1 MTQLA
6 PLSASQHRMWFSHRY
21 EGPSATYN
29 VPLAVRVRGNLDA
42 TVLRAALT
50 DVVERHGALRTS
62 FSEVAGVGHQQ
73 VHPAEAPV
81 DLTTEE
87 VPSVD
92 EAFARLESLANEPF
106 DLTKPPLRL
115 RLFNVSADDHVLAL
129 VLHHLICDGW
139 SMPVL
144 LRDLEL
150 AYAARVGDTVPASPD
165 LGPTYVDFTHWHQ
178 ELLGDAT
185 DPASLGARQI
195 AYWRDHLRDLP
206 DELSLPYDRPRK
218 LTAGLAGRRV
228 VVALPKDVIV
238 AARALARAE
247 SATEFMVLEGAV
259 AVALSKFGAGH
270 DIPLGTATSG
280 RMDEALH
287 QIVGPLT
294 NTQVLR
300 VDLEGDPTFREVVS
314 RVREASLSALSHQDV
329 PFERIVEA
337 VNPPRANGR
346 HPLFQVHVELHAE
359 NFVLSLP
366 GLKTTVTMPLMQ
378 VAKFDLSFAFVHNT
392 RDNVHD
398 LHLEYSPD
406 LFDETTAE
414 RLAHGLVHVLSE
426 AVASPD
432 KNLSAA
438 EVLTD
443 ADRELVD
450 TWSRGPVT
458 TLRQTVIGSFE
469 DRVRAT
475 PEAVALVAGE
485 DRLTFAM
492 LNTWVN
498 RCAHGLIAEGVGPDD
513 VVAMALPRSAAAV
526 VTWLAIGKSGGV
538 YAPIDPH
545 LPAARI
551 RALLES
557 ARPRALVTT
566 SELLTTLEE
575 VKVPVVVT
583 DTEQLHR
590 SEKDPI
596 QNDRVSPLLLDHAAY
611 VIFTSGSTGTPK
623 AVTVLH
629 RALANLWDFHTK
641 VTFPSPRSPKEQRR
655 VALSANLAF
664 DTSWEG
670 VLAMIAGHELHLLDE
685 ATRRDPRAAAAYV
698 AAQRIDQLDVT
709 PSFGQQLI
717 SEGLLEGDHVPS
729 TLMFGGEA
737 VSEVLW
743 TQARAASRTK
753 FFNYYG
759 PSEFCIEASGCAL
772 EAHETSTVGRPVS
785 NTHVLVL
792 DEHLHQVPPGV
803 VGELYLAG
811 ANLGRGYLGQA
822 GRTAERFVAN
832 PYGPAGSRMYRS
844 GDLAKWTPT
853 GFLIFRGRSDD
864 QVKLRGFRIELEEI
878 LRVIE
883 SHDNVAEAAV
893 VLREDEPGDKRIV
906 AYVVPRPDV
915 SAAVELRAHLGSRL
929 PDYMVPAAFVEL
941 AALPLNRNAKLD
953 QKALPAPAYE
963 SRTGEGRAPVTDR
976 ERAIAAL
983 FADVLKVNEV
993 NLDDNFFELGGHSL
1007 LATRLIN
1014 QVRTE
1019 IAVDLNLMAFF
1030 AEPTVAGIV
1039 ASITGPNSALVRPR
1053 LVRRD

>member
-1 MTQLA
+1 
-6 PLSASQHRMWFSHRY
+6 MWFSHRY

-29 VPLAVRVRGNLDA
+29 VPLAVHVRGDLDVQ
-42 TVLRAALT
+42 VLRDAFT
-50 DVVERHGALRTS
+50 DVVTRHGALRTS
-62 FSEVAGVGHQQ
+62 FTEVDGVAHQR
-73 VHPAEAPV
+73 VHPANGTVYLPTVQVAS
-81 DLTTEE
+81 TH
-87 VPSVD
+87 
-92 EAFARLESLANEPF
+92 EAFALLESLAKEPF
-106 DLTKPPLRL
+106 DLTVPPVRL
-115 RLFNVSADDHVLAL
+115 QLHQVSDDEHVLAL
-129 VLHHLICDGW
+129 ILHHLVCDGW

-150 AYAARVGDTVPASPD
+150 AYAARAGDEVPAFAEP
-165 LGPTYVDFTHWHQ
+165 GPSYVDYTHWHH

-185 DPASLGARQI
+185 DPASLGARQT
-195 AYWRDHLRDLP
+195 AYWCEQLRDLP
-206 DELSLPYDRPRK
+206 DELSLPHDRPRK
-218 LTAGLAGRRV
+218 QSADLAGRSV
-228 VVALPKDVIV
+228 VVGLPQDVV
-238 AARALARAE
+238 AKARALAHTLG
-247 SATEFMVLEGAV
+247 ATEFMVLEGAV
-259 AVALSKFGAGH
+259 AATLSKFGAGH

-280 RMDEALH
+280 RIDEALH
-287 QIVGPLT
+287 QLVGLYT
-294 NTQVLR
+294 NTQVVR
-300 VDLEGDPTFREVVS
+300 VDLEGDPTFRDVVA
-314 RVREASLSALSHQDV
+314 RVRETSLSALSLQDV

-346 HPLFQVHVELHAE
+346 NPLFQVHVELHAE
-359 NFVLSLP
+359 ELVLSLP
-366 GLKTTVTMPLMQ
+366 GLEATVTMPPMP
-378 VAKFDLSFAFVHNT
+378 VAKFDLSFAFVHNP
-392 RDNVHD
+392 HD
-398 LHLEYSPD
+398 KVLELHLEYSPD
-406 LFDETTAE
+406 LFAEPTAE
-414 RLAHGLVHVLSE
+414 RLAHGLVRLLSE
-426 AVASPD
+426 VVASPD
-432 KNLSAA
+432 TRLSAV

-443 ADRELVD
+443 ADRELLD

-458 TLRQTVIGSFE
+458 TLEQTVLGSFE

-485 DRLTFAM
+485 TRLTFEQ
-492 LNTWVN
+492 LNAWVN
-498 RCAHGLIAEGVGPDD
+498 RCAHGLIAVGIGPDD

-538 YAPIDPH
+538 YAPVDPH

-566 SELLTTLEE
+566 TDLLGDLDEIE
-575 VKVPVVVT
+575 VPVVVT
-583 DTEQLHR
+583 DTEQVDR
-590 SEKDPI
+590 PESDPG
-596 QNDRVSPLLLDHAAY
+596 QDDRVAPLLLDHAAY
-611 VIFTSGSTGTPK
+611 IIFTSGSTGKPK

-641 VTFPSPRSPKEQRR
+641 VTFPSPSSAQEQRR

-685 ATRRDPRAAAAYV
+685 PTRRDPRAAAAYV

-709 PSFGQQLI
+709 PSFGQQLL

-743 TQARAASRTK
+743 TQARSAGRTK
-753 FFNYYG
+753 VFNYYG

-772 EAHETSTVGRPVS
+772 DEHETSTVGRPVS
-785 NTHVLVL
+785 NTQVLVL
-792 DEHLHQVPPGV
+792 DEHLHPVPPGV

-844 GDLAKWTPT
+844 GDLAKWTSA
-853 GFLIFRGRSDD
+853 GFLVFRGRSDD

-878 LRVIE
+878 QRVIE
-883 SHDNVAEAAV
+883 SHEKVAEAAV

-906 AYVVPRPDV
+906 AYVVPRPGG
-915 SAAVELRAHLGSRL
+915 SAVGELRGHLESRL

-953 QKALPAPAYE
+953 RKALPVPAYE
-963 SRTGEGRAPVTDR
+963 SRVSEGRAPGTDR
-976 ERAIAAL
+976 ERAVAVL
-983 FADVLKVNEV
+983 FAGVLKVDEV
-993 NLDDNFFELGGHSL
+993 GLDDNFFELGGHSL

-1019 IAVDLNLMAFF
+1019 LAVDLNLMAFF

-1039 ASITGPNSALVRPR
+1039 AGITDPADAPARPR